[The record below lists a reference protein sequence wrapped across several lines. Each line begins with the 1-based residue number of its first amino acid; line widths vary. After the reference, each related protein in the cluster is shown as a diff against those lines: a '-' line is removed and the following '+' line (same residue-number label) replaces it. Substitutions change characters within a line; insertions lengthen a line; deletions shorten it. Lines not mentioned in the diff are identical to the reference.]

1 MSDELPPRSSSP
13 SGLTQGPRTSSG
25 AGPRPSSPSA
35 IAPMPS
41 APSGVSSPSGVLGD
55 PAKRRANDV
64 VQWLHGVRRALEPFR
79 QYSRVHPMAVE
90 AQQRCVAGLLAL
102 TSKAELQL
110 DVGPSALHL
119 DGQAL
124 PFTVQGAASKTRD
137 PLATTLFN
145 EGVRRL
151 GFLTTL
157 SEAEANALLGE
168 WMEAANA
175 PLGGN
180 VASRVWELEPRG
192 LKLVLLDTFDGAQEG
207 GDGTG
212 VSAARTGSARAL
224 SVGEQ
229 IDALV
234 SAISSEG
241 LAADGGGGFVSQGLV
256 QVSADDV
263 ALLRSE
269 SLRNITAAQ
278 LAAHEGG
285 AQTKS
290 AGLDAATLQALH
302 DELEAERAQAMKGLG
317 ASLLN
322 AAVLNAEED
331 WPRIVSAFSALVKS
345 ALALGEYALPL
356 HTWQRLV
363 AETRNDPIFGA
374 RRIEVLKQW
383 KATLL
388 SPDVMD
394 ALTLGLES
402 EVGREPTLDALK
414 LMGKAAVPAVLKY
427 ASASRHEAG
436 RKAALGF
443 VREVDPALAAS
454 SAAAVGDTS
463 NLGSLVVRIPTMP
476 DAEAR
481 DILERLLSSLDVA
494 TRRVGAKALTAKR
507 APLLRHQLVLARLQD
522 NDAEVRLSMLKVV
535 LALEDPSTLP
545 TLLSLG
551 KRPRI
556 DSPEL
561 ELLFE
566 AISVIGSRDAVE
578 FLLNELNQ
586 SVGVRRIAAAL
597 ALGAANVPTARE
609 ALTATASKLLTV
621 PALKAACRTALER
634 LSKRGVT

>member
-1 MSDELPPRSSSP
+1 MPSAPPGFRSSP
-13 SGLTQGPRTSSG
+13 SGITSSPSG
-25 AGPRPSSPSA
+25 FTSSPSSP
-35 IAPMPS
+35 
-41 APSGVSSPSGVLGD
+41 GVLGD

-79 QYSRVHPMAVE
+79 QYSRAHPMAVE

-102 TSKAELQL
+102 SSKAELQL

-119 DGQAL
+119 DGQAI

-151 GFLTTL
+151 SFLTTL
-157 SEAEANALLGE
+157 NETEASALLGE
-168 WMEAANA
+168 WIEAANA

-212 VSAARTGSARAL
+212 VSAARTGSSRAL

-241 LAADGGGGFVSQGLV
+241 LAADGGGGFVSQGLI

-269 SLRNITAAQ
+269 ALRNITAAQ
-278 LAAHEGG
+278 LASHEG
-285 AQTKS
+285 AQTKT
-290 AGLDAATLQALH
+290 AGLDAATTQALH
-302 DELEAERAQAMKGLG
+302 DELEAERQHAMKGLG

-322 AAVLNAEED
+322 AAVLNGEED
-331 WPRIVSAFSALVKS
+331 WPRILKAFAALVKS
-345 ALALGEYALPL
+345 ALALGDYALPL

-383 KATLL
+383 KATLV
-388 SPDVMD
+388 SPEVMD
-394 ALTLGLES
+394 ALMLGLES
-402 EVGREPTLDALK
+402 ETGREPTLDALK

-427 ASASRHEAG
+427 ASASRNEVA

-443 VREVDPALAAS
+443 VRDVDPALAAS

-481 DILERLLSSLDVA
+481 DILERLLSSHDVT
-494 TRRVGAKALTAKR
+494 TRRIGAKALTAKR

-522 NDAEVRLSMLKVV
+522 NDAEVRVSMLKVV
-535 LALEDPSTLP
+535 LSLEDPSTLP
-545 TLLSLG
+545 TLLSLA

-561 ELLFE
+561 EVLFE
-566 AISVIGSRDAVE
+566 AISVIGSREAMD
-578 FLLNELNQ
+578 FLVNELHQ

-597 ALGAANVPTARE
+597 ALGAANVPAARE
-609 ALTATASKLLTV
+609 ALTATAAKLLTV
-621 PALKAACRTALER
+621 PALKTACRTALER